1 MVSWP
6 ASKVYSG
13 LRRKDKARSDSSRR
27 YRFAWFR
34 NWQRDI
40 SHAFL
45 KYRRQFSLRY
55 LFYALGVIFVVFV
68 SYLVFYSPLLTLR
81 TVEVTLA
88 PDRDELAE
96 EALKQ
101 EIIKRV
107 GKANLL
113 FLRPEKDL
121 AFLFAEPTFAKV
133 TVQKDWRRGLRVNV
147 QRRVARAVVVDPQG
161 EVFLADQNGV
171 LFAWGSASGLA
182 IIEIPR
188 GGVLGDRIEISSLD
202 FILRFLD
209 QISSLGKSCERVAI
223 DGTTIFLKILD
234 GPEIQSSP
242 APERVGSLIEILKN
256 YAARGIDLKRI
267 DWRYQDPVVEY

>member
-6 ASKVYSG
+6 ASKVYAG

-55 LFYALGVIFVVFV
+55 LFYALGVIFVVSV
-68 SYLVFYSPLLTLR
+68 SYLVFCSPLLTLK
-81 TVEVTLA
+81 TVVVTLA
-88 PDRDELAE
+88 PNPDELAE

-107 GKANLL
+107 GKTNLL

-121 AFLFAEPTFAKV
+121 AFLFAEPTFASV
-133 TVQKDWRRGLRVNV
+133 VVQKDWGRGLRVII
-147 QRRVARAVVVDPQG
+147 QKRVARAVVVDPQG
-161 EVFLADQNGV
+161 ELLLADQNGV
-171 LFAWGSASGLA
+171 LFAWGSTPGLA

-188 GGVLGDRIEISSLD
+188 GGVLGDRIEVSSLD
-202 FILRFLD
+202 FVLRFLEE
-209 QISSLGKSCERVAI
+209 ISALGKSCERVVI
-223 DGTTIFLKILD
+223 DETLISLKILD

-242 APERVGSLIEILKN
+242 APERVGPLIEILKN
-256 YAARGIDLKRI
+256 YAARGISLKRV